1 MQRNLIVGILIV
13 VFIFLVY
20 FSMNSCNLC
29 NSRNKV
35 ENFQDQSDSGVQI
48 FNNSDA
54 IVKDV
59 INKLKEDESYQELV
73 KNTASQAA
81 QVSKMHTQGLPLDI
95 QNSFVQQLTQ
105 SKDFKQNLINS
116 MKEAENIDAFKG
128 PKGSRGTISDMNQ
141 DVIVSAGKS
150 LCFGDTSPG
159 SCLNRDDIT
168 GLSDR
173 KNKPVFEAVG
183 LGYAPEIEKLQQGS
197 GANLLYLNPFD
208 NETVQV
214 SQTGTNYDNR
224 NMGNLKVNDIDL
236 KHLQSS
242 SLSSQSGVFIDNLD
256 VGTNISNG
264 SFTNYGAAQF
274 ISADQAPSEVN
285 IDNLNVNKNL
295 NLSQDMKQFN
305 VNSDI
310 MVAQGKK
317 ITAPHIHAEEL
328 KVGEKGII
336 FPSSTGDNH
345 AKIKYDSDGIHI
357 NKNLNFNQGGVISY
371 DNSDNQFILR
381 GNLDAKGDI
390 KTNGTP
396 ISEAID
402 AGPQGEPGTS
412 ITDISYNGGT
422 MEFTFNDGDFPPI
435 QVSGIKG
442 APGQRGPPGA
452 GSPGA

>member
-13 VFIFLVY
+13 IFVFLVY
-20 FSMNSCNLC
+20 LGMNSCNLC
-29 NSRNKV
+29 NSTKK

-54 IVKDV
+54 IVNDV
-59 INKLKEDESYQELV
+59 IKKLKEDESYQELV
-73 KNTASQAA
+73 KNTAAQAA
-81 QVSKMHTQGLPLDI
+81 KVAEMHTQGLPLDI
-95 QNSFVQQLTQ
+95 QNSFIQQLTQ
-105 SKDFKQNLINS
+105 SDDFKQNLIDS

-128 PKGSRGTISDMNQ
+128 PKGSRGAISDINE
-141 DVIVSAGKS
+141 DVIVSSGKS

-173 KNKPVFEAVG
+173 KNRPVFEAVG
-183 LGYAPEIEKLQQGS
+183 LGNSQELQKLQQGS
-197 GANLLYLNPFD
+197 GANLLYINPFD
-208 NETVQV
+208 NETLQI
-214 SQTGTNYDNR
+214 SQTGTTYDNR
-224 NMGNLKVNDIDL
+224 TIGNFKVNDIEAN
-236 KHLQSS
+236 KLQSS
-242 SLSSQSGVFIDNLD
+242 SLSSQSGVFVNNLA

-274 ISADQAPSEVN
+274 ISADQNPSEVN
-285 IDNLNVNKNL
+285 IDNLNINKNL

-336 FPSSTGDNH
+336 FPSTTDDNH
-345 AKIKYDSDGIHI
+345 AKIKYDSPYIHV
-357 NKNLNFNQGGVISY
+357 NKNINLNDGVIAY
-371 DNSDNQFILR
+371 DKKQFNFSDKQS
-381 GNLDAKGDI
+381 NLDSSLNVNGDI
-390 KTNGTP
+390 FTKNTN
-396 ISEAID
+396 IKDVIE

-412 ITDISYNGGT
+412 ITGIDYTNNT
-422 MEFTFNDGDFPPI
+422 MTFEFNDGETTPI
-435 QVSGIKG
+435 QVAGIMGQKG
-442 APGQRGPPGA
+442 DK

>member
-1 MQRNLIVGILIV
+1 MQRNLIVGVLIV
-13 VFIFLVY
+13 IFVFLVY

-59 INKLKEDESYQELV
+59 IKKIKEDESYQELV
-73 KNTASQAA
+73 KNTAAQAA
-81 QVSKMHTQGLPLDI
+81 NVAQMHTQGLPLDI
-95 QNSFVQQLTQ
+95 QNSFIQQLTQ
-105 SKDFKQNLINS
+105 SKDFKQNLLDT

-128 PKGSRGTISDMNQ
+128 PKGSRGAISDMNQ
-141 DVIVSAGKS
+141 DIIVSAGKS

-183 LGYAPEIEKLQQGS
+183 LGNSQELEKLQKGS
-197 GANLLYLNPFD
+197 GANLLYMNPFD
-208 NETVQV
+208 NETLQI

-224 NMGNLKVNDIDL
+224 TIGNIKVNDIEAN
-236 KHLQSS
+236 KLQSS
-242 SLSSQSGVFIDNLD
+242 SLSSQSGVFVDNLT

-274 ISADQAPSEVN
+274 ISADQSPSEVN
-285 IDNLNVNKNL
+285 IDNLNVSKNL

-310 MVAQGKK
+310 NVAQGKK
-317 ITAPHIHAEEL
+317 IIAPHIHAEEL
-328 KVGEKGII
+328 KVGQKGII
-336 FPSSTGDNH
+336 FPSPTGDNH
-345 AKIKYDSDGIHI
+345 AKIKYDLDSIHI
-357 NKNLNFNQGGVISY
+357 NKNLDLNGGVIAY
-371 DNSDNQFILR
+371 DDSNNQFTLR
-381 GNLDAKGDI
+381 GDLDAKGDI
-390 KTNGTP
+390 KTNGTL
-396 ISEAID
+396 ISETID
-402 AGPQGEPGTS
+402 AGPQGDPGTS

-422 MEFTFNDGDFPPI
+422 MEFTFNEGQLPSI
-435 QVSGIKG
+435 QVPGMKG
-442 APGQRGPPGA
+442 MKGSK
-452 GSPGA
+452 GSPGS